1 MSDKVDFD
9 KPQLVV
15 LVVPVDSMSIAMPML
30 DKYQEELIQVVVEH
44 LYQLLVMLE

>member
-9 KPQLVV
+9 KPQ